1 MKILIMIYWS
11 FFIIL
16 LLIGSNPVNADQV
29 ADKAEFK
36 KLYAEFSDLFANS
49 EAIEPII
56 EIAEKLY
63 SLSPLAYGKNSNN
76 TAVVTYNLATLYDE
90 KGGETNSEDEK
101 RASELY
107 KEYFTI
113 LDGQKKPLDNQ
124 YFQQYIAFVKSEHN
138 AFGYRSDTS
147 YSKKA
152 IEIAKSINLSNLERA
167 NLDFLIA
174 NHRYYSGKPTDAKK
188 LFTNA
193 HKKYIAEYGLNH
205 YKVGETTFWLAQID
219 FKNGR
224 HKRAGENYLSAMEIL
239 SKT

>member
-113 LDGQKKPLDNQ
+113 LDGQKKPLD
-124 YFQQYIAFVKSEHN
+124 K
-138 AFGYRSDTS
+138 
-147 YSKKA
+147 
-152 IEIAKSINLSNLERA
+152 
-167 NLDFLIA
+167 
-174 NHRYYSGKPTDAKK
+174 
-188 LFTNA
+188 
-193 HKKYIAEYGLNH
+193 
-205 YKVGETTFWLAQID
+205 
-219 FKNGR
+219 
-224 HKRAGENYLSAMEIL
+224 
-239 SKT
+239 